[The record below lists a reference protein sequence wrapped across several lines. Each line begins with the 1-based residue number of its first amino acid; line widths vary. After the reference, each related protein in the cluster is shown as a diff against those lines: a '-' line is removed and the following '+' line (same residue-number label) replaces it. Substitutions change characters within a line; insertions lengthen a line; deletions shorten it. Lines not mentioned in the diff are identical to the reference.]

1 MAALGQSITRNAIGL
16 ALFAVITAG
25 TIAVTHAFTS
35 DRIQDQIREAEAGAL
50 LQIIPEDQHTNDLL
64 AATQPVG
71 PDEQL
76 GLSETLSVHIARKN
90 GKVTGVILPA
100 VTHNGYSGDIHLL
113 VGIGADGRIL
123 GVRVTQHHETPGLG
137 DKVETKKTSWVYS
150 FNGKSLENT
159 SRSEWAVAK
168 DGGQFDQFTGAT
180 ITPRAVVDA
189 VHNALLYFQAHRDT
203 LLAPTAGM
211 SATHGDQG

>member
-76 GLSETLSVHIARKN
+76 GLSETLSAHIARKN

-150 FNGKSLENT
+150 FNGRSLENT